1 MFGSNFIKGLMIKGL
16 RAIID
21 KRDKANKPIAQIL
34 MKNEAMNAF
43 SEFWKEIIEEES
55 NETCVKHTDI
65 PESLAYQYVS
75 NFIGVDFKLLRKQE
89 NEYKEETVV
98 SKFRI
103 SAEPITIVMFDRNLM
118 ESIINKV
125 F

>member
-1 MFGSNFIKGLMIKGL
+1 MLTFAVLEHLFTCETSQKKSVLEKIKAKICSEDFMFGSNFIKGLMIKGL

-21 KRDKANKPIAQIL
+21 KRDKSNKPIAQIL

-55 NETCVKHTDI
+55 NESCVKHTDI

-75 NFIGVDFKLLRKQE
+75 NFLGVDFKLLRKH
-89 NEYKEETVV
+89 
-98 SKFRI
+98 
-103 SAEPITIVMFDRNLM
+103 
-118 ESIINKV
+118 
-125 F
+125 